1 MSALGTDAEE
11 ACRAIAAAAAALDAF
26 LAAFREKNGTA
37 LELEPEARER
47 LIVLAGAG
55 AAEVEA
61 LCARLF
67 ANYPLG
73 LNLVRERTGREA
85 FALPAAAVDDP
96 EGHLNSLIRE
106 TYAR

>member
-1 MSALGTDAEE
+1 MWCLRGSRGRDRPL
-11 ACRAIAAAAAALDAF
+11 R
-26 LAAFREKNGTA
+26 
-37 LELEPEARER
+37 
-47 LIVLAGAG
+47 
-55 AAEVEA
+55 
-61 LCARLF
+61 ARLF
-67 ANYPLG
+67 ANSPLG